1 MSERWGLVTQECD
14 NPLMQTQKVNTAD
27 NQRKPGENKT
37 TRDCPTLAFDQQ
49 VPFLQAGNLSQVL
62 PEGFC
67 VNPTL
72 LDIMGYTS
80 YSIYNATI
88 LQLTLLAKEC
98 CMIG

>member
-1 MSERWGLVTQECD
+1 MGPSTQVCD

-37 TRDCPTLAFDQQ
+37 PKDCPTLAFDQQ
-49 VPFLQAGNLSQVL
+49 VPFLQVGNLSQVET
-62 PEGFC
+62 EGYC

-80 YSIYNATI
+80 YSIYKATI
-88 LQLTLLAKEC
+88 LQLTLLAKDVA
-98 CMIG
+98 